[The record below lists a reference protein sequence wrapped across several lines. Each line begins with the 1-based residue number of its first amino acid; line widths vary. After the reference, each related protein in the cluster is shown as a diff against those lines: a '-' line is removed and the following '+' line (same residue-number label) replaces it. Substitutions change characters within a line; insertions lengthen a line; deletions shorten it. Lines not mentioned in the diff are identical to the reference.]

1 MFATLRDIVG
11 AIQAGRGLAMD
22 LRFPF
27 VFSEDVTMW
36 STIVG
41 SLQDGRRWA
50 MELRFPFVFSEHVT
64 MKIVGSL

>member
-1 MFATLRDIVG
+1 
-11 AIQAGRGLAMD
+11 MD

-41 SLQDGRRWA
+41 ALQVGRGWA
-50 MELRFPFVFSEHVT
+50 MELRFPSVFSEDVT